1 MGTGNGNGFKMG
13 GGDNGNADSLRHRM
27 TLKRCFAFDNKAKG
41 FDQNNNRGSM
51 TLLNC
56 TGYRNGTYNYSIS
69 GAIKSGETLTLTNC
83 VELGNKLSIAP
94 FAVLTTDSWMPPFVV
109 DASDFESLDATGVR
123 GPRKADGSLPDVA
136 FMHLAA
142 GSDLIDAGTY
152 VGLPYNGIAPDLGC
166 FETGGISS
174 VVTGPVRPHTF
185 ELGQNYPNPFN
196 PSTNITFSV
205 DKTAKATLDVFNLL
219 GQKVLTLF
227 DDVAEA
233 GASYKVT
240 LHAEGLSSGIYF
252 YRLQSGPASQMK
264 KLILLK

>member
-1 MGTGNGNGFKMG
+1 
-13 GGDNGNADSLRHRM
+13 M
-27 TLKRCFAFDNKAKG
+27 TLIRCLAFDNKAKG
-41 FDQNNNRGSM
+41 FDQNNDRGSM

-56 TGYRNGTYNYSIS
+56 TGYRNGSYNYSIS

-83 VELGNKLSIAP
+83 VEFGNKLSIAP
-94 FAVLTTDSWMPPFVV
+94 FAVQTTNSWMSPFVV
-109 DASDFESLDATGVR
+109 DASDFESLDTTGVR
-123 GPRKADGSLPDVA
+123 GPRKVDGSLPDVA

-152 VGLPYNGIAPDLGC
+152 VGLPYNGAAPDLGC

-174 VVTGPVRPHTF
+174 IVTESTQPRTF

-196 PSTNITFSV
+196 PSTSITFSV

-227 DDVAEA
+227 DNVAES
-233 GASYKVT
+233 GTSYKVT
-240 LHAEGLSSGIYF
+240 LRAGNLSSGVYF
-252 YRLQSGPASQMK
+252 YRLQSGTTSETK
-264 KLILLK
+264 KLILLR